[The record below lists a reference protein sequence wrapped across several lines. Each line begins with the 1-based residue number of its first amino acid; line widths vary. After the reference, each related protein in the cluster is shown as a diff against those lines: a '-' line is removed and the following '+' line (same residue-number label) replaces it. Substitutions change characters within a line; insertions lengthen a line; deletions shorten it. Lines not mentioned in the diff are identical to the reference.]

1 MRGTMIQ
8 NKSEMETKAR
18 QVLRLSPLILVVC
31 GTLALVTLFFI
42 PFDVNF
48 ILTALAFGLFTFYLQ
63 WKMWVTMER
72 VWLWLYMLVSVIPGM
87 LLCIVTRRDYTLL
100 APLQYYSFLGISQ
113 FSLMICFR
121 RRLLERLDGSL
132 GTKNR
137 DRP

>member
-1 MRGTMIQ
+1 MIPSK
-8 NKSEMETKAR
+8 NEIETRAR
-18 QVLRLSPLILVVC
+18 QILRLSPLILVVC

-42 PFDVNF
+42 PFDANF

-72 VWLWLYMLVSVIPGM
+72 VWVWTYILVSVIPGM
-87 LLCIVTRRDYTLL
+87 LLCIVTRRDYPLL
-100 APLQYYSFLGISQ
+100 APLQYYSFLGISH

-121 RRLLERLDGSL
+121 RKLLERLDGSL
-132 GTKNR
+132 GTENR